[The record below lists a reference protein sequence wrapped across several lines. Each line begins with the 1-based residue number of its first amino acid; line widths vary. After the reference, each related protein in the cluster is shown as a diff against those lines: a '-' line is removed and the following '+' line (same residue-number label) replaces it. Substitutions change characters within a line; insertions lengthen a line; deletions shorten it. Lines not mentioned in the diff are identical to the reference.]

1 MPDNDAELERELG
14 IARPEGGGKKLVELI
29 NEPSLNIRGLRSA
42 YVGERAQNVV
52 PDKAEASIDAR
63 LVKGEDPQKKFQ
75 QIVGFIRKQGFYVL
89 DHHPTME
96 DRPEPPHTPTPLR
109 LL

>member
-29 NEPSLNIRGLRSA
+29 NEPSLNIRGLCSA

-63 LVKGEDPQKKFQ
+63 LGKGEDPQKKFQ
-75 QIVGFIRKQGFYVL
+75 QIVGFMRKRGFYAT
-89 DHHPTME
+89 DHNGAVGERVGHGSVAQNS
-96 DRPEPPHTPTPLR
+96 
-109 LL
+109 